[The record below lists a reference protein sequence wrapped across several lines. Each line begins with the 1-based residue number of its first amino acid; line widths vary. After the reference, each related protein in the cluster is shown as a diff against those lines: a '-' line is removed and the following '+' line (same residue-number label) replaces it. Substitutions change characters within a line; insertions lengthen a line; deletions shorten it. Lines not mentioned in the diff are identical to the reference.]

1 MPRHMTLEIH
11 VIVREWHTSV
21 AELSLLSDVQYFCI
35 LIDIFFKVIQ
45 IEKLYNN
52 FEISL
57 ISLTP
62 PHLCAILEQW
72 HGFLRSYVVAF
83 IILRVLRWEMVVWFV
98 DVCGIVD
105 HHFLIFLFI
114 FYNIK
119 VVELNLIWVSF
130 CNVRYDFRIKTNF
143 GSSLPPD
150 VCRRAHVLFTLIVCV
165 CNLKTLSIINATTYD
180 LRNPCHCSR
189 MAHKCGGV
197 KLINEISKLLY
208 NFSIWITL
216 KKISIKMQKYW
227 TSESNDISL
236 FFLLSLH
243 YIMFSFY

>member
-1 MPRHMTLEIH
+1 MHYDMWSF
-11 VIVREWHTSV
+11 EWKRICVGFWWFVYVWIKINLNQHCRSKYQD
-21 AELSLLSDVQYFCI
+21 ER
-35 LIDIFFKVIQ
+35 
-45 IEKLYNN
+45 

-165 CNLKTLSIINATTYD
+165 CT
-180 LRNPCHCSR
+180 
-189 MAHKCGGV
+189 
-197 KLINEISKLLY
+197 
-208 NFSIWITL
+208 
-216 KKISIKMQKYW
+216 
-227 TSESNDISL
+227 
-236 FFLLSLH
+236 
-243 YIMFSFY
+243 

>member
-1 MPRHMTLEIH
+1 MRIYVTIWNNAYKNLVLFISCYKSLTKYIVSSKKKTLYKIDVMIAKKKREI
-11 VIVREWHTSV
+11 
-21 AELSLLSDVQYFCI
+21 SLLSDLQHFCI

-72 HGFLRSYVVAF
+72 HGFPRSYVVAF

-98 DVCGIVD
+98 DVGGIVD

-130 CNVRYDFRIKTNF
+130 CNVRYDFRIKTIF
-143 GSSLPPD
+143 GSSLPLD

-165 CNLKTLSIINATTYD
+165 CA
-180 LRNPCHCSR
+180 
-189 MAHKCGGV
+189 
-197 KLINEISKLLY
+197 
-208 NFSIWITL
+208 
-216 KKISIKMQKYW
+216 
-227 TSESNDISL
+227 
-236 FFLLSLH
+236 
-243 YIMFSFY
+243 